1 MFQISLPGRP
11 LSLDPGLSLSPRFEN
26 GTDKRNPTP

>member
-11 LSLDPGLSLSPRFEN
+11 LHLDLGLSLSPRFEN